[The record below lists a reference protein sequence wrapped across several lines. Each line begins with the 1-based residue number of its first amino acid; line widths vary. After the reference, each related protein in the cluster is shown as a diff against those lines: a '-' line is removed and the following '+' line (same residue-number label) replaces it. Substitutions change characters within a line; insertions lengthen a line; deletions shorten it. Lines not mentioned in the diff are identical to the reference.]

1 MRHCR
6 RSHFL
11 GFNVSTLILANAAVG
26 LLVITFGS
34 PSLAAQAM
42 LKKDSALKPNPRIEP
57 GYELTPGARDPF
69 QPSVIIAGAT
79 SEDNSL
85 EVSKSADAEC
95 PSENTSPPSSAEVAA
110 GIHLQAVF
118 SQKGDN
124 WGIFNG
130 QPAKKGDTVTCKI
143 RGIACSLIV
152 IKIELTP
159 PSSVLRFGDT
169 EFSCDLQSTTPQIIK
184 K

>member
-1 MRHCR
+1 MIHCR

-11 GFNVSTLILANAAVG
+11 RFHFGTLILANAAVG

-34 PSLAAQAM
+34 PSSAAQAM
-42 LKKDSALKPNPRIEP
+42 IKKDAAAKPNPRIEP
-57 GYELTPGARDPF
+57 RYELTPGARDPF

-79 SEDNSL
+79 SEENSL
-85 EVSKSADAEC
+85 EANKSADAVG
-95 PSENTSPPSSAEVAA
+95 PSENTSPPSPAEVAA

-130 QPAKKGDTVTCKI
+130 QPAKEGNTVTCKI

-152 IKIELTP
+152 IKIDLDP
-159 PSSVLRFGDT
+159 PRSVLRFGET
-169 EFSCDLQSTTPQIIK
+169 EFSCDLQSTIPQIIK